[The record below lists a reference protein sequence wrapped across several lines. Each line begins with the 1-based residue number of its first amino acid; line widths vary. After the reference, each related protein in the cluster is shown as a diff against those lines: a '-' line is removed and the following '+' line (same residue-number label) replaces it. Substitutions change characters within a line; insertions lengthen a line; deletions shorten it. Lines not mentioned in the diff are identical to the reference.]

1 MINLKITNEK
11 YNVVFIIRKNNI
23 LNLKNLKYLLMVKIE
38 IKTLLRST
46 TICSNY
52 WMRSL
57 GNGYIIMTVWDVEQR
72 TITVIAVE
80 LNVVVILNVDV
91 DIWPTLV
98 KARQL
103 SLFLGSYFQVTFGL
117 NCNMNF

>member
-1 MINLKITNEK
+1 MINLNITNEK

>member
-1 MINLKITNEK
+1 
-11 YNVVFIIRKNNI
+11 
-23 LNLKNLKYLLMVKIE
+23 
-38 IKTLLRST
+38 
-46 TICSNY
+46 
-52 WMRSL
+52 MRYL
-57 GNGYIIMTVWDVEQR
+57 GNGYIIMTVWDVEQI

-117 NCNMNF
+117 NCNMNFRIQLMYM